1 MSDYNAI
8 YDAIRH
14 SLRGCD
20 IGAAVENVLRNE
32 NFGHYAMMAGE
43 VFRGAVSEY
52 ERPSVLYRP
61 TLYVDGDKWCALL
74 GENIQIGV
82 VGFGASPDE
91 AMRAFDTAWFE
102 KLPQK
107 AEV

>member
-8 YDAIRH
+8 YDAVRH
-14 SLRGCD
+14 SIRNCD

-32 NFGHYAMMAGE
+32 NLGHYAMMASE

-61 TLYVDGDKWCALL
+61 TLYVDGDKWCALF

-107 AEV
+107 DKV

>member
-8 YDAIRH
+8 YDAVRH
-14 SLRGCD
+14 SFNRCD
-20 IGAAVENVLRNE
+20 IGAAIENALRNE
-32 NFGHYAMMAGE
+32 DLVHYARMAHE
-43 VFRGAVSEY
+43 DFRDVVSEY

-74 GENIQIGV
+74 GENLQTGV

-91 AMRAFDTAWFE
+91 AMRAFDKAWFE

-107 AEV
+107 GEV

>member
-8 YDAIRH
+8 YDAVRH

-32 NFGHYAMMAGE
+32 NLGHYAMMAAE
-43 VFRGAVSEY
+43 VFRGVVSEY

-61 TLYVDGDKWCALL
+61 SLYADDDKWCALL
-74 GENIQIGV
+74 GENLQTGV

-91 AMRAFDTAWFE
+91 AMRAFDKAWFE
-102 KLPQK
+102 KLPQQD
-107 AEV
+107 EV

>member
-14 SLRGCD
+14 SLRNCD
-20 IGAAVENVLRNE
+20 IGAAVENVLREE
-32 NFGHYAMMAGE
+32 NIGHYVREASEA
-43 VFRGAVSEY
+43 FRGTVSEY

-61 TLYVDGDKWCALL
+61 TLCADDDKWCALL
-74 GENIQIGV
+74 GENLQTGV

-107 AEV
+107 DEV